1 MCEPKT
7 ICIVQILL
15 WLNYLW
21 HFPCCK
27 ARKQLGGRCD
37 NLTVIYDNTMLRV
50 RQTGFRGLTGVDLLL
65 FLPLRKENVRSKLS
79 NCSVFFCLC
88 QEWEPRTDALK
99 QTAACSQLTA
109 SCGFSPISA
118 KYEKNVDSV
127 FASLNSFCQSCM
139 LYILLATFKCI
150 LLYFKCRF
158 LDALLL
164 LFQAATGFHWCLNGI
179 SRSVSQKHHVCITF
193 LSMLLYHCML
203 RQFTCGLIRRVCS
216 RPVE

>member
-1 MCEPKT
+1 M
-7 ICIVQILL
+7 VRVLL

-21 HFPCCK
+21 HFPCRK

-50 RQTGFRGLTGVDLLL
+50 RQTAFRGLTEVGLLL

-79 NCSVFFCLC
+79 NCSFFFCLC
-88 QEWEPRTDALK
+88 QEWELRTDALK

-118 KYEKNVDSV
+118 KYERTLTVCLQVWTLSANHARSTFYWLLSNAFFFISNAD
-127 FASLNSFCQSCM
+127 FWMHYSCWSRQPLVSTDVWM
-139 LYILLATFKCI
+139 VLADLCHRK
-150 LLYFKCRF
+150 
-158 LDALLL
+158 
-164 LFQAATGFHWCLNGI
+164 
-179 SRSVSQKHHVCITF
+179 
-193 LSMLLYHCML
+193 

-216 RPVE
+216 RPVD